1 MTGCSTS
8 CTLFE
13 ITELLAF
20 ARGCYE
26 KKVKRYLTWNGYS
39 NSQVRASGRILF
51 LYRTLMRNYKPL
63 RLTTVKQGFTAF
75 REWRLYMVI
84 WASGKR
90 TDIVRVSKRPSRLPV
105 PGVKIVGI
113 AQRKVNRKKQRGFLR
128 SSFRTTLQY
137 LNSWNRLPARLLV
150 TQSKDFALQVS
161 VLNSIN

>member
-1 MTGCSTS
+1 MSTLITGHDWCMGWHGYWWNFRGCSLTNWWTVQHTLIRIRVATIKHDARWMMIHVSQLVVHFVDPLVMTGCSTP

-63 RLTTVKQGFTAF
+63 RLTTVKQVFTAF

-84 WASGKR
+84 WAWNQ
-90 TDIVRVSKRPSRLPV
+90 
-105 PGVKIVGI
+105 PG
-113 AQRKVNRKKQRGFLR
+113 
-128 SSFRTTLQY
+128 
-137 LNSWNRLPARLLV
+137 
-150 TQSKDFALQVS
+150 
-161 VLNSIN
+161 